1 MFDLNKKNILI
12 TGAGG
17 LLGGE
22 FTKTLIGS
30 GANCFVLDID
40 QKKIKELKAKFNNEE
55 LNRFSEFIIDI
66 SNKKK
71 LQKLNEH
78 LNKKKIFINTIINN
92 AANNPPPSKKKKD
105 VWKDDLEV
113 GLTSVKNIIEI
124 FSKNMINSKDGNI
137 INIASDLSIIAPDQR
152 IYSDI
157 KNYIKPVSYSV
168 TKHGIVGLTK
178 YYASLLGK
186 HNIRCN
192 SLSPGG
198 VFYNQDKKFVKK
210 ICKLIPLGRMANR
223 TDYNGVIVFLCSN
236 GSKYMTGHNLI
247 VDGGRTII

>member
-22 FTKTLIGS
+22 FTKTLIES

-92 AANNPPPSKKKKD
+92 AANNPPPSKKKK
-105 VWKDDLEV
+105 
-113 GLTSVKNIIEI
+113 
-124 FSKNMINSKDGNI
+124 M
-137 INIASDLSIIAPDQR
+137 
-152 IYSDI
+152 Y
-157 KNYIKPVSYSV
+157 
-168 TKHGIVGLTK
+168 
-178 YYASLLGK
+178 
-186 HNIRCN
+186 
-192 SLSPGG
+192 
-198 VFYNQDKKFVKK
+198 
-210 ICKLIPLGRMANR
+210 GRM
-223 TDYNGVIVFLCSN
+223 I
-236 GSKYMTGHNLI
+236 
-247 VDGGRTII
+247 

>member
-22 FTKTLIGS
+22 FTKTLVGL

-55 LNRFSEFIIDI
+55 LSRFSEFIIDI

-71 LQKLNEH
+71 LQRLNEH
-78 LNKKKIFINTIINN
+78 LNKKKIYINTIINN
-92 AANNPPPSKKKKD
+92 AANNPPPSKTKKD

-124 FSKNMINSKDGNI
+124 FSKNMINNKDGNI

-168 TKHGIVGLTK
+168 IKSALIGLTRYMATYWPK
-178 YYASLLGK
+178 K
-186 HNIRCN
+186 VRCN
-192 SLSPGG
+192 AICPGG
-198 VFYNQDKKFVKK
+198 VEVNQPVEFLEKVRKR
-210 ICKLIPLGRMANR
+210 IPMGKLASVD
-223 TDYNGVIVFLCSN
+223 DYRGTVIYMLSDSSSYMNGAIIS
-236 GSKYMTGHNLI
+236 
-247 VDGGRTII
+247 VDGGRTTW